1 MKKHLAVIVLAVCVA
16 LIGCEGHKK
25 FDWQK
30 LDPSSVEY
38 DMALCPVGAP
48 CE

>member
-1 MKKHLAVIVLAVCVA
+1 MKKLLFSVLLAVLIA

-30 LDPSSVEY
+30 LDPNSVEY
-38 DMALCPVGAP
+38 DMALCPVDAP